1 MIGNSSCEEPWI
13 IEQHFKGLLI
23 MLVLSERVSNKLE
36 IHETLNKENKSVFMR
51 LVEIGS
57 YRKGESIFEED
68 CAC

>member
-1 MIGNSSCEEPWI
+1 
-13 IEQHFKGLLI
+13 

-68 CAC
+68 RAC